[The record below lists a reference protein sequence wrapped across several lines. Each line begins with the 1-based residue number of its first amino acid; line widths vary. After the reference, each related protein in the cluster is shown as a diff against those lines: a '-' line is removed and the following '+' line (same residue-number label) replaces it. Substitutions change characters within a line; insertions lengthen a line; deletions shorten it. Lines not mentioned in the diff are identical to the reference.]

1 MEHIIPVIL
10 AVLLLILGFWFIKN
24 NYRSYM
30 TNWRK
35 EITVRKLYSYG
46 IIAVVKS
53 LVLFVLIIVIHNYF
67 HSDHRIELIMFIL
80 IYILLAIF
88 QSAYSFGGFLSR
100 IKYIFNYSINIFK
113 KRSKDAETFRH
124 EVFNDSFSKF
134 SSLIRVLVFISFII
148 FFMPNITLFVFSNFL
163 YVLLVVSLLLLSL
176 VLNNIIYFGLIS
188 LIVFQI
194 DPVGIS
200 FGSVNL
206 GVLFLSYFIILIGI
220 VIETR
225 MDNRMF
231 RLVASR
237 MVKSLNFDKG
247 YEIVYYRKNI
257 VVYQNVINKN
267 YYVYYRMNGIVT
279 VFESMFDAK
288 LTDFLVRKMIFKGTQ
303 YLRKYDI
310 E

>member
-35 EITVRKLYSYG
+35 EITVRKLFSYG

>member
-124 EVFNDSFSKF
+124 EVFDDSFSKF